1 MSKLN
6 SRGKNVTTNIRAVA
20 AKRDQT
26 LAVSANGN
34 VQFKKEPL
42 QML

>member
-6 SRGKNVTTNIRAVA
+6 PAGKNVTTNIVAVA
-20 AKRDQT
+20 AKRGQT

-34 VQFKKEPL
+34 LQFKKEPL

>member
-6 SRGKNVTTNIRAVA
+6 KPGKNVVNDIRAVA
-20 AKRDQT
+20 AKREQE
-26 LAVSANGN
+26 LGVSANGN
-34 VQFKKEPL
+34 LQFKKEPL